1 MEIYIIWAVCGIVF
15 LFLELILPALFF
27 LNLSAAA
34 FFAAIYSFYFPREYT
49 IQVIIFMIISALC
62 LLFLRPLM
70 IKRQNKNHQTGV
82 EGKYI
87 GQEAQVINTIGTPG
101 TDGIGKIKIYGEVWQ
116 ASSKDG
122 QEIEPGAMVRI
133 VANESI
139 VMIVERIN

>member
-15 LFLELILPALFF
+15 LFLELILPMLFF

-34 FFAAIYSFYFPREYT
+34 FLAAVYSYYYPKEYT
-49 IQVIIFMIISALC
+49 IQVIIFAVGSAAC
-62 LLFLRPLM
+62 LLILRPFLL
-70 IKRQNKNHQTGV
+70 KKQNKAGTTGV

-87 GQEAQVINTIGTPG
+87 GQDAQVINAIGAPG

-122 QEIEPGAMVRI
+122 KEIEPGAMVKI
-133 VANESI
+133 VSNNSI
-139 VMIVERIN
+139 IMEVERI